1 MRRMKRYVAL
11 ILSLLLLISV
21 ESVWASEPESS
32 GMYHISDACIN
43 TIRTASDYAVEAIK
57 VDGFDGD
64 YYPGAV
70 RFNVTCP
77 DAKAGEEY
85 VIFVVEG
92 AGPLSA
98 SNIVY
103 VNQQKAVTNG
113 SLTFSNVY
121 PSKLEEQQYSVYV
134 TGADK
139 DASSPLATFFYHLVQ
154 QFALR
159 LKLFGVDTSGVSVT
173 LFRNDDYIDAAF
185 ETNSS
190 SFFFPRLDSGSQYG
204 VYVQKSDYVP
214 FYSGFALDADTE
226 LIVPMVVPGD
236 LNGTPESNGDPM
248 GISDLQA
255 LYEYLSQ
262 RTSVVNNPIFAANAD
277 YFHQVCNYNGDDAV
291 NILDYQAMYE
301 AITNANLY

>member
-11 ILSLLLLISV
+11 ILSLLLLLSV

-43 TIRTASDYAVEAIK
+43 TIRTASGNAVEAIR

-77 DAKAGEEY
+77 DVKAGEEY

-103 VNQQKAVTNG
+103 VNQQKAVNG

-134 TGADK
+134 TGAGK

-159 LKLFGVDTSGVSVT
+159 LNLFGADTPGVSVM
-173 LFRNDDYIDAAF
+173 LSRNGDCIDAAF
-185 ETNSS
+185 ETDNS
-190 SFFFPRLDSGSQYG
+190 SFFFPRLDNGSQYG
-204 VYVQKSDYVP
+204 VSVQKTGYVP
-214 FYSGFALDADTE
+214 FYSDFALDADTE

-262 RTSVVNNPIFAANAD
+262 QTSVANNPIFAANAD

-301 AITNANLY
+301 GITNANPR